1 MAAQKDNDEDVLDSP
16 EELDNNVVDMD
27 DDEDIEDVDDES
39 DDEPK
44 KKTKAELAKDKKKS
58 KKKEKTSEEMKVAS
72 HKLQQKRVIN
82 ALAKADAEL
91 RLFLVSKPDIE
102 QANECFFKLR
112 ESVYKRVKMLDEIQA
127 LKDS

>member
-1 MAAQKDNDEDVLDSP
+1 MASRSLKGGHRIQTVEVIKPTKKVTVHQISDS
-16 EELDNNVVDMD
+16 
-27 DDEDIEDVDDES
+27 DDES